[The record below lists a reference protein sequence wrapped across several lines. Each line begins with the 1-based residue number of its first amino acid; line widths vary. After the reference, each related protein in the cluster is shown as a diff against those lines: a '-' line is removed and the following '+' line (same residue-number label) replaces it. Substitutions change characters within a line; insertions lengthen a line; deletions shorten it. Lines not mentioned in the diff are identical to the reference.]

1 MLRPNR
7 LTRYVLYELAA
18 ATLLG
23 VSVWT
28 VFLLLNDLFFVARA
42 AIQKD
47 LGIGLVLRILSLKV
61 PNILV
66 LSIPIGTLFG
76 SLIAVGRL
84 SADHEIVAMQALGI
98 GPRRLARVM
107 VLHGAATA
115 LAALGIYA
123 YLHPGQLR
131 ASVPP
136 GAIPQRQEHQH
147 RVAPA
152 RLYDRLPNYVLF
164 VDEIR
169 AGTQGSLDRTIVY
182 QVDPARRGYEQ
193 IILARQATLEPAP
206 GGPGRLRIVFHE
218 GVQNIYR
225 VDDPE
230 SYRSTSSTSSGLPR
244 SCRRRGCFPPAS
256 RWTRPSVT

>member
-47 LGIGLVLRILSLKV
+47 LGIGLVLRILALKV

-107 VLHGAATA
+107 IIHGTFTA

-123 YLHPGQLR
+123 YLHPWASFELR
-131 ASVPP
+131 SLQGRFLNVRNISTELRP
-136 GAIPQRQEHQH
+136 
-147 RVAPA
+147 RVF
-152 RLYDRLPNYVLF
+152 YDRLPNYVLF

-206 GGPGRLRIVFHE
+206 GGPGRLRIVFHD

-230 SYRSTSSTSSGLPR
+230 SYRSTQFDKFWSPPIV
-244 SCRRRGCFPPAS
+244 PPA
-256 RWTRPSVT
+256 WMLPTGDPVDKT